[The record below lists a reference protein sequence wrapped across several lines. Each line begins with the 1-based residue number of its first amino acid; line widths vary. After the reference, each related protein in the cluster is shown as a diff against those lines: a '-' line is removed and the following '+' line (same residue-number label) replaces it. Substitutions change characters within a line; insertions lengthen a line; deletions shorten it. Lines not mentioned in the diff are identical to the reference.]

1 MAPMPEANHRLVI
14 AYDGTPYQ
22 GWQIQG
28 NAPTVQ
34 LHLESALTALWQQP
48 VRLHGSG
55 RTDTGVHAHG
65 QVAHFQAPKKFS
77 SPERLRDAIHAHLPA
92 TIRIRSA
99 AFVPLS
105 FHARFSA
112 RGKEYHYRIIHG
124 GEESPF
130 EVNYAWQLRRTLDVE
145 KMKHASRL
153 LLGEHDFAAFAS
165 NPGYARESTIRTL
178 YRIDLGTRGH
188 RLTLRFTGSGFLYRM
203 VRNLTG
209 ALVRVGDGRLTPDN
223 LKAILQSRKRSSA
236 PPPAPAG
243 GLTLYRVYYR
253 TPVRAGGAA

>member
-1 MAPMPEANHRLVI
+1 MPETNHRLTI

-28 NAPTVQ
+28 DDPTIQ
-34 LHLESALTALWQQP
+34 LQLESALATLWQQS

-55 RTDTGVHAHG
+55 RTDTGVHARG
-65 QVAHFQAPKKFS
+65 QVAHFQAPKKFP
-77 SPERLRDAIHAHLPA
+77 SPERLRDAINAHLPP

-99 AFVPLS
+99 AFVPPT

-112 RGKEYHYRIIHG
+112 HGKEYHYRIIDG
-124 GEESPF
+124 GQESPF

-145 KMKHASRL
+145 KIKHASRL

-165 NPGYARESTIRTL
+165 NPGYARKSTVRTL
-178 YRIDLGTRGH
+178 YRIDLSRRGNL
-188 RLTLRFTGSGFLYRM
+188 LTLRFTGSGFLYRM

-209 ALVRVGDGRLTPDN
+209 ALVRVGDGRLQPGD
-223 LKAILQSRKRSSA
+223 LQAILQSCKRSEA
-236 PPPAPAG
+236 PPPAPAC
-243 GLTLYRVYYR
+243 GLYLHRVYYR
-253 TPVRAGGAA
+253 TPASPGGKP